1 MATLASLRKVRG
13 LSVAK
18 VAEHMGVAERTVYSW
33 ERGERVPSLYDLY
46 RLMAYYQTDILISEI
61 PSLIPKKEQDQ

>member
-46 RLMAYYQTDILISEI
+46 RLLAYYQTDILISEI